1 MSKDRVSHSGGDL
14 WMHDSGKYGHH
25 NVENHKRR
33 RALPPLP
40 SLTGSYKFFDRL
52 LNVRKAQDLV
62 FITKAAAKN
71 R

>member
-1 MSKDRVSHSGGDL
+1 MQ
-14 WMHDSGKYGHH
+14 DSGKYSHH
-25 NVENHKRR
+25 NVENFKRR

-40 SLTGSYKFFDRL
+40 SPSSNDKFFDRL
-52 LNVRKAQDLV
+52 LSVRREQDMV